1 MSTTSNSERPPSQR
15 QLSYLR
21 SLALA
26 RGESFSLPKTR
37 EQASAEIDR
46 LKRRGRGSYADRRRE
61 RLQVSRE
68 MAFRGDAA
76 SVRESEITGYG
87 SSARWR

>member
-1 MSTTSNSERPPSQR
+1 MSTTSNSERSPSQR

-37 EQASAEIDR
+37 AQASAEIDR
-46 LKRRGRGSYADRRRE
+46 LKRRGRGSYVERRIERE
-61 RLQVSRE
+61 QVRRD
-68 MAFRGDAA
+68 MAVGGDAA
-76 SVRESEITGYG
+76 AVRDFEVVGYG